1 MAGNTKRI
9 SHTNLMDWL
18 RRTQRCE
25 RSWCAGTFRSME
37 VCWHGMVLSRD
48 SLPMKTVAN
57 TGDTGEGGLVAATLS
72 ISAAALPQRRYS
84 KRKRRLLRKGGQI
97 CPQISQLPVASI
109 LKTIILYTWSM
120 MAAEKGRTSCP
131 TFDILKLELCALNRL
146 CMRRMHKQ
154 IRIWIHLLR

>member
-1 MAGNTKRI
+1 
-9 SHTNLMDWL
+9 
-18 RRTQRCE
+18 
-25 RSWCAGTFRSME
+25 
-37 VCWHGMVLSRD
+37 MVLSRD
-48 SLPMKTVAN
+48 SLPMKTVA
-57 TGDTGEGGLVAATLS
+57 DTGEGGLVAATLS

-131 TFDILKLELCALNRL
+131 TFDILKLELCALKSSLHETHAQANTNL
-146 CMRRMHKQ
+146 DSSPEVTD
-154 IRIWIHLLR
+154 IGAGWYVT